1 MEGLFPLILVIVV
14 VNVINAVLRAVRG
27 GKGKTDKE
35 VPVPISPPLPERK
48 IKIWADELID
58 DQAEN
63 DHVNRYYNEA
73 VVSAENRELDEPAE
87 ERIEEPKPVYHNQPY
102 SMQKNVQTLPG
113 LTGTFRKK
121 DSLLTAFIFHEII
134 DKPVSKRGK
143 R

>member
-1 MEGLFPLILVIVV
+1 MEGLFPLILIIVV

-58 DQAEN
+58 DQTEN
-63 DHVNRYYNEA
+63 DHVNQYYDEA

-87 ERIEEPKPVYHNQPY
+87 ERIEEPQPVYRNQSY
-102 SMQKNVQTLPG
+102 SGQEDVQALPG
-113 LTGTFRKK
+113 LTETFRDK
-121 DSLLTAFIFHEII
+121 DSLLKSFIFHEII
-134 DKPVSKRGK
+134 DKPVSRRRKS
-143 R
+143 